1 MSIKNDE
8 YYFLSGGGEMG
19 ARIRATDWS
28 KTPLG
33 DPEFWPQSL
42 RTMVGV
48 MLDNPFGMYIA
59 WGTEYTQLYNDGYRP
74 ILGTTKHPQA
84 LGIST
89 RETFA
94 EIWHIIESMFD
105 DVMHGKAV
113 GFPDLMLPLN
123 RHGFVEECYFDFSY
137 SPIKNEDG
145 KVGGVL
151 VTVVETTEKKK
162 AIDNLK
168 ESEER
173 FRNTVKQAPIGI
185 TILRGPEFMVE
196 MVNDAYLQVVDKKE
210 NEFVGKPL
218 FESLPEVA
226 DSVGL
231 LLNDVLKTGTP
242 YYGTEYPIPINR
254 FGNQELGYFNFV
266 YHPLKEKDGQ
276 IDSIIVTVTDVSESV
291 KAKHTLLESENQFR
305 NMVVQSPVA
314 MTILRGINFII
325 EMANKTMY
333 EKIWRKTEQDVLGK
347 SLLDIFSELKEQKYP
362 EVLRNVYTSGIAHE
376 EIESPAF
383 VQGDDGMK
391 LFYLDYKYAP
401 LFEADGQVS
410 GIMVSV
416 YDVTEKVAARKTL
429 EESEQ
434 RFRSL
439 TDTLPQLVWET
450 DEKGAALFA
459 NKRWQEYT
467 GIYPESEAA
476 WRLIVHPDDFENNT
490 KTWLHSLSTGEVYNC
505 DVRIRNKKGEYRWHT
520 VIGEP
525 VFDSDNKLVKWA
537 GAFTDIHSEKTFATE
552 LSTKVQERTKELKQL
567 NETLKKS
574 EERYHLMVEEIQ
586 DYAILYLSI
595 DGKIENWNKGAEKI
609 KGYRADEII
618 GKSFSVFYTEEDRKN
633 NLPQVLLH
641 KALVTGRAMQE
652 GWRVKKGGS
661 NFWASVVITAVHNE
675 ANEVIGFSKITHD
688 LTEKKEADDRLKT
701 NALQLEQK
709 NTELENMNTEL
720 QSFAYISSHDL
731 QEPLRKI
738 QTFTSQIIEKEAQN
752 LSEFGKDKFQ
762 RMYNAAN
769 RMQKLIEDLLSYSR
783 TSNAEKIFEKI
794 NLKKIVEEVKEDLK
808 EELQAK
814 HAQIEAADMCT
825 INIIPFQFRQLI
837 YNLVSNSLKFSVAER
852 PPHILIQ
859 SSMLLNTTLTHKN
872 HVKKGDYCHI
882 SISDNGIGFEPQYS
896 EKIFEV
902 FQRLH
907 NQSQFKGTGIGLAI
921 VKKIVDNHHGIITA
935 NGELNKGATFD
946 IYIPTSI
953 AMDNGQSI
961 QITV

>member
-1 MSIKNDE
+1 MSVKNDE

-19 ARIRATDWS
+19 TQIRATDWS

-48 MLDNPFGMYIA
+48 MLDNPFAMYIA

-74 ILGTTKHPQA
+74 ILGTNKHPQA

-94 EIWHIIESMFD
+94 EIWHIIGSMFD
-105 DVMHGKAV
+105 DVMLGKAV
-113 GFPDLMLPLN
+113 GFPDFMLPLN
-123 RHGFVEECYFDFSY
+123 RNGYVEECYFDFSY
-137 SPIKNEDG
+137 SPIRNEEG
-145 KVGGVL
+145 NVGGVL
-151 VTVVETTEKKK
+151 VTVMETTQKKK

-168 ESEER
+168 ESDKR

-185 TILRGPEFMVE
+185 TILQGPEFIVE
-196 MVNDAYLQVVDKKE
+196 MANDAYLLVVDRKE

-226 DSVGL
+226 DTVGL
-231 LLNDVLKTGTP
+231 LLNDVLKTGKP
-242 YYGTEYPIPINR
+242 FLGIEYQIPVNRYGK
-254 FGNQELGYFNFV
+254 QELGYFNFV
-266 YHPLKEKDGQ
+266 YHPLKEDDGK
-276 IDSIIVTVTDVSESV
+276 INSIIVTVADVTESV
-291 KAKHTLLESENQFR
+291 KAKHALLESENQFR
-305 NMVVQSPVA
+305 NLVMQSPIA
-314 MTILRGINFII
+314 MTVFRGTDFII
-325 EMANKTMY
+325 EMANAIMY
-333 EKIWRKTEQDVLGK
+333 KKIWRKTEDEMLGK
-347 SLLDIFSELKEQKYP
+347 KLLDVFPELKEQKYP
-362 EVLRNVYTSGIAHE
+362 EVLRNVYATGIAHE
-376 EIESPAF
+376 EIESPAYI
-383 VQGDDGMK
+383 QGNDGVK
-391 LFYLDYKYAP
+391 LFYFDYSYSP
-401 LFEADGQVS
+401 LLEPDGQVS

-416 YDVTEKVAARKTL
+416 YDVTEKVKTKKNI
-429 EESEQ
+429 EESEK

-439 TDTLPQLVWET
+439 TDTLPQLIWET
-450 DEKGAALFA
+450 DEKGAVLFA

-467 GIYPESEAA
+467 GVNPDSEVA
-476 WRLIVHPDDFENNT
+476 WRAVIHPDDFDNNT
-490 KTWLHSLSTGEVYNC
+490 NTWMHSLSTGEIYRC
-505 DVRIRNKKGEYRWHT
+505 DVRIRNKQGEYRWHA

-525 VFDSDNKLVKWA
+525 VFDSDNKIIKWA

-552 LSTKVQERTKELKQL
+552 LSTKVKERTKELKLL

-574 EERYHLMVEEIQ
+574 EERYHLMVEEVEE
-586 DYAILYLSI
+586 YAILYLNRE
-595 DGKIENWNKGAEKI
+595 GKIENWNKGAEKI
-609 KGYRADEII
+609 KGYKADEII
-618 GKSFSVFYTEEDRKN
+618 GNNFSIFYTEEDRKN
-633 NLPQVLLH
+633 NLPRVLLD
-641 KALVTGRAMQE
+641 KALVNGRAVQE
-652 GWRVKKGGS
+652 GWRVKKGGEP
-661 NFWASVVITAVHNE
+661 FWASVVITAVHNE
-675 ANEVIGFSKITHD
+675 AKEVIGFSKVTHD
-688 LTEKKEADDRLKT
+688 LTEKKEADDRLKA

-738 QTFTSQIIEKEAQN
+738 QTFSSQIIEKESQN
-752 LSEFGKDKFQ
+752 LSDFGKDKFQ
-762 RMYNAAN
+762 RMHNAAK

-783 TSNAEKIFEKI
+783 TSNAEKTFEKV
-794 NLKKIVEEVKEDLK
+794 NLKKIVDEVKEDLK
-808 EELQAK
+808 EELQVK
-814 HAQIEAADMCT
+814 HAQIESDDMCT

-859 SSMLLNTTLTHKN
+859 SSMLLNTKLTHKN
-872 HVKKGDYCHI
+872 HVKEGDYCHI

-921 VKKIVDNHHGIITA
+921 VKKIVDNHHGIVTA
-935 NGELNKGATFD
+935 KGELNKGATFD
-946 IYIPTSI
+946 IYIPTST
-953 AMDNGQSI
+953 AMDNGQLNN
-961 QITV
+961 